1 MKKESKKTVAKIN
14 TKKAESINAFE
25 EYKKSL
31 IEAADSYV
39 NRRLAAEGES
49 IIKSKKREIQ
59 AFNFAR
65 LSNESFKLLQKVGF
79 VADDIKNLRLC
90 FYSKALS
97 HVVNIINGLSKSNF
111 ESRNNCLGAALID
124 LKRAAG
130 QALFTKKQ
138 LAFNC
143 NNAGLTGGA
152 NPHACI
158 VGLVAGLTRLGDYD
172 PKIKVIRLKKESCE
186 LLQKMSITT
195 PKFQNLSNGE
205 SVIIDDDDESESIN
219 D

>member
-1 MKKESKKTVAKIN
+1 MKNESKKTVAKISA
-14 TKKAESINAFE
+14 KKPESINTLE

-31 IEAADSYV
+31 IEAAESYV
-39 NRRLAAEGES
+39 NRRLAREGES
-49 IIKSKKREIQ
+49 INKAKKREIQ
-59 AFNFAR
+59 AFNLAK
-65 LSNESFKLLQKVGF
+65 LSNKSIQLLHKVGF
-79 VADDIKNLRLC
+79 ATDDIKNLRLC
-90 FYSKALS
+90 FYAKALS
-97 HVVNIINGLSKSNF
+97 HGVSIINGISGGIL

-130 QALFTKKQ
+130 QSLFTKKQ

-143 NNAGLTGGA
+143 NNSGLTGGA

-158 VGLVAGLTRLGDYD
+158 VGLIAGLARLGDYD

-186 LLQKMSITT
+186 LLAKMSITT

-205 SVIIDDDDESESIN
+205 SVAVDDDESESII

>member
-1 MKKESKKTVAKIN
+1 MKKESKKTVSKVN
-14 TKKAESINAFE
+14 TKKAESLNGFE
-25 EYKKSL
+25 SYKQSL
-31 IEAADSYV
+31 IEAAESYV
-39 NRRLAAEGES
+39 ARRLAAEGES
-49 IIKSKKREIQ
+49 INKAKKREIQ
-59 AFNFAR
+59 AFNLAR
-65 LSNESFKLLQKVGF
+65 LNNQSFELLQKVGF

-97 HVVNIINGLSKSNF
+97 HVVNIVNGLSNSNF

-158 VGLVAGLTRLGDYD
+158 VGLIAGLVRLGDYD
-172 PKIKVIRLKKESCE
+172 SKIKVIRLKKESCE

-205 SVIIDDDDESESIN
+205 SVDIEDGESDYE
-219 D
+219 